1 MIVVDWSLFWEVAE
15 PVGLLQNILFF
26 PHHVFADCKWR
37 KILREGANK
46 RKNVEMPIFRIL
58 LIG

>member
-15 PVGLLQNILFF
+15 PVGLLQNILFLS
-26 PHHVFADCKWR
+26 HHVFADCKWR